1 MNSSNKS
8 KFQGKRLKGQM
19 MLDIIFRKRG
29 LQQGSQVSRL
39 KCGNKNSPEFAK
51 D

>member
-1 MNSSNKS
+1 MISSNKS
-8 KFQGKRLKGQM
+8 KFQGERLKGQM

-29 LQQGSQVSRL
+29 LQPGSQVSRL
-39 KCGNKNSPEFAK
+39 KCGNKNGPEFAK